1 MHALSAPPRDD
12 LSTRVRV
19 LVSLATLYLVWSST
33 YLALRH
39 LVAAAPPMLSGGA
52 RFLVAG
58 GMLFALQRA
67 RGESAPERRTWGAAA
82 VSGVLLFTLGN
93 GLLSLASTRVGSGVA
108 AVAYAATPF
117 LVTALSAL
125 GGERP
130 RARELVGIA
139 LGFAGVA
146 ALGASSDILSAGV
159 RGLLLL
165 VAPFVWAI
173 GTVVARKARP
183 ASSVTFAAQQMVCGG
198 LTMLFVGGALGER
211 IPASLPTDAWVA
223 LAYLTLFGSVL
234 AFPAYGYLVQNAR
247 PAVATSYAYVN
258 PVLAVLLGAA
268 LGGETVTTTTLV
280 ALALVVTA
288 VLTVASARAGATVNP
303 RSGGATGGS
312 PAGSRTAGHSCSAG
326 SSRSAALRA

>member
-1 MHALSAPPRDD
+1 MHALSAPTRDD

-93 GLLSLASTRVGSGVA
+93 GLLSLAETRVGSGVA
-108 AVAYAATPF
+108 AVAYAATPL

-165 VAPFVWAI
+165 VAPFVWAV

-211 IPASLPTDAWVA
+211 IPPSLPTDAWVA

-288 VLTVASARAGATVNP
+288 VLTVASARTSAVSS
-303 RSGGATGGS
+303 RSAKATGGS